1 MGDWGGMSVEEARI
15 LFSQMKEEEVELV
28 TKKILY
34 WKFNVDKIRF
44 AKHSMKRLKQKRI
57 DEEEVIYT
65 ILKGDYIEFHYK
77 DGGCRIL
84 IRKQRPNQTYDTCV
98 IFDIISGTVVSAYL
112 NASNDHHETLKE
124 ELYDE
129 ELDVINIITECE
141 LFYKKG
147 RR

>member
-1 MGDWGGMSVEEARI
+1 MGDWGGVSMKEARI
-15 LFSQMKEEEVELV
+15 LFSQMKEEEIELII
-28 TKKILY
+28 KKILH
-34 WKFNVDKIRF
+34 WKFNTDKIQF

-77 DGGCRIL
+77 DNGCRIL

-112 NASNDHHETLKE
+112 NASNDNHDTLHTE
-124 ELYDE
+124 IYEE
-129 ELDVINIITECE
+129 ELDVISIINKCD
-141 LFYKKG
+141 LIYKG
-147 RR
+147 RC